1 MELEG
6 GEYQLAVVDL
16 TEALTI
22 RAERGDALVL
32 RASAYRK
39 LNEPKA
45 AIADLSEAI
54 RLKPADASL
63 YLARAGALMM
73 SGTMR
78 PPWPTPRRRSASM
91 PTRSMP
97 MRSAAI
103 SN

>member
-6 GEYQLAVVDL
+6 GEYQLAVADL

-32 RASAYRK
+32 RAAAIRK

-54 RLKPADASL
+54 GSSPPMPASIWL
-63 YLARAGALMM
+63 GPAR
-73 SGTMR
+73 
-78 PPWPTPRRRSASM
+78 
-91 PTRSMP
+91 
-97 MRSAAI
+97 
-103 SN
+103 